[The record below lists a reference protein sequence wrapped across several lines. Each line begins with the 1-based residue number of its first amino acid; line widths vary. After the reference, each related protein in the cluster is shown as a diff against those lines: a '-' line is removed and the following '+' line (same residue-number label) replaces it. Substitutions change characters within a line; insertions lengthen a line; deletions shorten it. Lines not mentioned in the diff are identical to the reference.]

1 MSDPMIS
8 TSPDYHSVWSGL
20 ISDDPDSE
28 IGLVGIPF
36 DSATSYRKGAS
47 FAPARIRAITPFI
60 APSSEE
66 GRLITGLRVKD
77 YGDIKGDLNWE
88 RYFAKVEA
96 AAAQALTHPFAFF
109 LGGDHSVTIPLMAA
123 FSKSLPPGHK
133 MGIVHFDSHLD
144 LADVFEGH
152 KWSHACTERRAL
164 ELPNLA
170 PHHLTFTG
178 IRSWM
183 GDELAVL
190 AEYPEIGVHPARE
203 VYTKGIEA
211 VAQSVVDQLKDCD
224 VVYFTLDI
232 DGLDP
237 AYAPGTGTSEAG
249 GPSMREL
256 LEFARII
263 FANLPVRAMDI
274 VEVAPPLDTA
284 DITSQAAIRVIY
296 EVFAWVR
303 DRMP

>member
-1 MSDPMIS
+1 MTDPTS
-8 TSPDYHSVWSGL
+8 TSPDYHTTWSGL
-20 ISDDPDSE
+20 QSDDADAE
-28 IGLVGIPF
+28 IGLLGVPF

-47 FAPARIRAITPFI
+47 FAPARIRAITPYI
-60 APSSEE
+60 APSTEE
-66 GRLITGLRVKD
+66 GKLISGLRVKD
-77 YGDIKGDLNWE
+77 YGDIKGDLNWD

-96 AAAQALTHPFAFF
+96 AAREALNHPFALFI
-109 LGGDHSVTIPLMAA
+109 GGDHSVTIPLMAA
-123 FSKSLPPGHK
+123 FSKSLPPGAQ

-152 KWSHACTERRAL
+152 RWSHACTERRAL
-164 ELPNLA
+164 ELPNMQ
-170 PHHLTFTG
+170 PRHLSFTG

-183 GDELAVL
+183 GEELAVL
-190 AEYPEIGVHPARE
+190 AQHPEITVHPARE
-203 VYTKGIEA
+203 VYTRGIEA
-211 VAQSVVDQLKDCD
+211 VAHDVVTQLAGCD
-224 VVYFTLDI
+224 AVYFTLDI

-237 AYAPGTGTSEAG
+237 AYAPGTGTPEAG

-263 FANLPVRAMDI
+263 FANLPVRAMDV
-274 VEVAPPLDTA
+274 VEVSPPLDTA

-296 EVFAWVR
+296 EVFGWVK